1 MLTPSEIEL
10 LRQDLKSALKVLG
23 QDEIDD
29 AHDLIRR
36 SGFRTTDFEILQ
48 RGDRSVAEVGA
59 VTGVAAVVIRKS
71 KRLSKTYAAG
81 HELSRWLFD
90 LERDLKSG
98 EFGSP

>member
-36 SGFRTTDFEILQ
+36 TGFRTTDFEILQ

-59 VTGVAAVVIRKS
+59 VTGVAVVIRKS